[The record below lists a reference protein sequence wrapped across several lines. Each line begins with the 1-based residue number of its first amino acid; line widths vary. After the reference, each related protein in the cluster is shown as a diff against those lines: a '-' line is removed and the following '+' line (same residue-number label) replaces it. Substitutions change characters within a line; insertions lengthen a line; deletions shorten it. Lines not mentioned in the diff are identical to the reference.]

1 MNPASIDIVA
11 MLEAES
17 SLGLTFKTDI
27 FIGTEPKEPDNCVTI
42 YDTPS
47 YPPSLTM
54 NKEERY
60 YYSSYQIRVRNNSY
74 AIGMAL
80 ARDILVLLHG
90 RANESWN
97 GTLYTVIHATG
108 EPALLDNDGNNRSL
122 IVFNINSQRR

>member
-1 MNPASIDIVA
+1 MNPVSIDIVA

-17 SLGLTFKTDI
+17 SMGLVFGTDI
-27 FIGTEPKEPDNCVTI
+27 FIGKEPTTPDNCVTI

-47 YPPSLTM
+47 FPPSLTM

-60 YYSSYQIRVRNNSY
+60 YYSSCQIRVRNNSY
-74 AIGMAL
+74 AIGMTL
-80 ARDILVLLHG
+80 ARDIMTLLHG

-108 EPALLDNDGNNRSL
+108 EPSLLAIDGNNRAL
-122 IVFNINSQRR
+122 IIININSQRR